1 MIKPISIWRL
11 IFFWTTWGYLLTN
24 FLVAWFSDLSL
35 VFIAARESWVLLLLA
50 LLVRIRSYPSLAF
63 IGVIAIYGAAPFIEG
78 MKGYEVLGYIYGMRD
93 IILLV
98 LIVELIRSPA
108 NLNVS
113 EKEIFSFIYFVLG
126 IAITDAI
133 TTNVLGMNIV
143 ESIFKVSSYYSNKGV
158 AVNLSNGL
166 MGQRIGTP
174 LYSPNLLCTLL
185 ACCFFFDHRVVKGKL
200 FAKAMALIVIAFTA
214 TKVVVLSLGFYLLRS
229 RWKLLTILGLV
240 ALLPLYFFLVSYY
253 ETLPVGFLK
262 YHLASILG
270 HFNAF
275 TLAISNNLL
284 TFIPEPLGSK
294 SIAIKIMA
302 EGIESGAGIESS
314 ILARFSELK
323 IYYFIVVAFMM
334 YSLFKINHDVEKKFF
349 VFFIVLS
356 ALTAT
361 SNQPVAFIPALYL
374 LKSVKS

>member
-1 MIKPISIWRL
+1 MTNSISLRRL

-24 FLVAWFSDLSL
+24 FLMAWFSGLSL
-35 VFIAARESWVLLLLA
+35 VFIATRESWMLLLLA

-63 IGVIAIYGAAPFIEG
+63 IGVIALYGAAPFIEG

-93 IILLV
+93 IFLLV
-98 LIVELIRSPA
+98 LIIELIRSPA
-108 NLNVS
+108 DLNVS
-113 EKEIFSFIYFVLG
+113 EKEIFSFIYFVVG

-143 ESIFKVSSYYSNKGV
+143 ESIFKISSYYSNKGV
-158 AVNLSNGL
+158 AINLSNGL

-200 FAKAMALIVIAFTA
+200 FVKAMALIVIAFTT
-214 TKVVVLSLGFYLLRS
+214 TKVIVFSLGFYLARS
-229 RWKLLTILGLV
+229 WWKILTILGLV
-240 ALLPLYFFLVSYY
+240 ALLPLYFSLVSYY
-253 ETLPVGFLK
+253 ETVPFGFLK
-262 YHLASILG
+262 YHLSSILG

-275 TLAISNNLL
+275 VMAIENNLL

-294 SIAIKIMA
+294 SIAISAMA
-302 EGIESGAGIESS
+302 EGVGPGAGIESS

-323 IYYFIVVAFMM
+323 IYYFIVIAFMM
-334 YSLFKINHDVEKKFF
+334 YSLFKINHDVEKKFV

-356 ALTAT
+356 VLTAT

-374 LKSVKS
+374 LKSLKS